1 LPIKRRREKNGIQPI
16 TTAILL
22 IIVLLVIVGIYYIWT
37 TVQTRAGNAIFI
49 QVVTFEQTKTIIYVQ
64 NVGNG
69 TVAID
74 SVQINDQMFSIQPAN
89 CTVASQATTTF
100 QQGQTAKITISQAY
114 TERIH
119 IKVFCKDGTFNEN
132 WYQPPLT

>member
-1 LPIKRRREKNGIQPI
+1 MPIKRRREKKGTQP
-16 TTAILL
+16 TTIAILL
-22 IIVLLVIVGIYYIWT
+22 IIILFVIIGIYYIWT

-69 TVAID
+69 TVTID
-74 SVQINDQMFSIQPAN
+74 SVQINDQTFSIQPAN
-89 CTVASQATTTF
+89 CTVASQKTTTL
-100 QQGQTAKITISQAY
+100 QQGQTAEITINQAY
-114 TERIH
+114 TERVH